1 MATNENEKQKYI
13 RSYPLSFL
21 RPKVKVGH
29 KDSTST
35 TDKKNYRS
43 RRLDITAGDKKI
55 TAITTIATVA

>member
-21 RPKVKVGH
+21 RPRVKVGH
-29 KDSTST
+29 KGST

-55 TAITTIATVA
+55 TAITAIATVA